1 MFVGMSVPQG
11 KFARRNVDLPHPL
24 LVIGA
29 VIVLGG
35 LFLYVL
41 RSGHR
46 VSTLEAILLVIFVL
60 VFSRLSRWS
69 ARKRKEKRLRELEE
83 LRRKPVLG
91 INE

>member
-1 MFVGMSVPQG
+1 MLPGRP
-11 KFARRNVDLPHPL
+11 KTTDLPHPL

-29 VIVLGG
+29 ALVLGG
-35 LFLYVL
+35 VLIYVL
-41 RSGHR
+41 RTGHR
-46 VSTLEAILLVIFVL
+46 VTTLQAILLVVFVL
-60 VFSRLSRWS
+60 VFSRVSRWS